1 VAQHGVAA
9 DVFVNPAQ
17 VEGRNLV
24 VHLDCE
30 DAPAHGARRADTMTH
45 GTELDTISSFSF
57 GDSSW
62 Q

>member
-1 VAQHGVAA
+1 MRTAWRQQGVQA

-30 DAPAHGARRADTMTH
+30 DAPATAAA
-45 GTELDTISSFSF
+45 S
-57 GDSSW
+57 
-62 Q
+62 